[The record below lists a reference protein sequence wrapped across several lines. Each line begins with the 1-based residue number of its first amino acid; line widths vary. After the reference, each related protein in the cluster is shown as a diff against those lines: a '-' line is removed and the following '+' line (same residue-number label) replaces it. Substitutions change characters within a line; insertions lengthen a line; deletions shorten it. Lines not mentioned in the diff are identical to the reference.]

1 MGFTI
6 GMDISWLTDTLNT
19 IQFFN
24 VSFILGS
31 ILGLILCYLISN
43 DMHHFKINFF
53 PTIVL
58 LHLMGLYQNIII
70 IIIASFIFVLETFSF
85 KMLGQTFENVV
96 DFTKETTS
104 SAWNTTKHAS
114 LMYEGR
120 KNTQGVSAREYAN
133 FAMESKAQAKAN
145 ANNNLRQKLIAESL
159 NSLTGQNKNE
169 IRGSQNF
176 NSLSLPTNNPL
187 LQYIQP
193 DLNKLDYET
202 KIAELKTKPFVKLAN
217 MNSKRSKETQDF
229 IKNRDKK
236 QKKKQYAMKESI
248 LQHDKRVDKRSLAFA
263 QPQFMQ
269 RR

>member
-85 KMLGQTFENVV
+85 KMLGQTFENVAT
-96 DFTKETTS
+96 FASETYSKTREVTSHVNLRRKGLS
-104 SAWNTTKHAS
+104 SA
-114 LMYEGR
+114 E
-120 KNTQGVSAREYAN
+120 AN
-133 FAMESKAQAKAN
+133 FALESRAQAKAN